1 MLTGGRGG
9 IDGGSVIMVAGR
21 GRDQLGIRAGLGGNQ
36 SNAID
41 DSALGA
47 RRSALGAR
55 HSALGTSDTEPV
67 ACRRR
72 PFRLGFSEAFFRE
85 AIPDSAPKSG
95 LVFTG
100 F

>member
-41 DSALGA
+41 D
-47 RRSALGAR
+47 SALGAR